1 MRQTIL
7 ARRYAKALFSL
18 GKEQKKKKTEE
29 YNGNLKAIAALYADG
44 AAGVSDAVT
53 NPLYPLDVREKV
65 MVKIAGLVK
74 ADAIMTNFLKLLIA
88 KKRADILPDIAEAM
102 QSMVD
107 KDQNISHGTVV
118 SAVEFD
124 DALMAKIQ
132 ATLEKLTG
140 NKVILETQVD
150 PSIIGGIIAKVGDL
164 VLDGSIKTQLNGLK
178 ESIKGR
184 E

>member
-1 MRQTIL
+1 M
-7 ARRYAKALFSL
+7 L
-18 GKEQKKKKTEE
+18 G
-29 YNGNLKAIAALYADG
+29 AIAELYADESI
-44 AAGVSDAVT
+44 GVGDAVT
-53 NPLYPLDVREKV
+53 NPLYPLDIRQKV
-65 MVKIAGLVK
+65 MAKIAESVQ
-74 ADAIMTNFLKLLIA
+74 ADAIMTSFLKLLIE

-102 QSMVD
+102 QGMVD
-107 KDQNISHGTVV
+107 KDQNISHGSII
-118 SAVEFD
+118 SAVEID
-124 DALMAKIQ
+124 DALLGKIQ

>member
-1 MRQTIL
+1 MRHTIL

-18 GKEQKKKKTEE
+18 GKEQGKTSDYSEM
-29 YNGNLKAIAALYADG
+29 LAAIASLYDGESGVGDALN
-44 AAGVSDAVT
+44 
-53 NPLYPLDVREKV
+53 NPLYPLDVRQKV
-65 MVKIAGLVK
+65 MAKIAESVQ
-74 ADAIMTNFLKLLIA
+74 ADAIMTSFLNLLIE
-88 KKRADILPDIAEAM
+88 KKRADILPDIAIELQM
-102 QSMVD
+102 MVD
-107 KDQNISHGTVV
+107 KDQNISHGSII
-118 SAVEFD
+118 SAIELD
-124 DALMAKIQ
+124 QTLLGKIQ

>member
-1 MRQTIL
+1 VRQTIL

-18 GKEQKKKKTEE
+18 GKEQGKTED
-29 YNGNLKAIAALYADG
+29 YSGQLKGIAALYADD

-65 MVKIAGLVK
+65 MAKIAESVQ
-74 ADAIMTNFLKLLIA
+74 ADAILASFLKLLIA
-88 KKRADILPDIAEAM
+88 KKRAGILPDIAEAM
-102 QSMVD
+102 QAMVD
-107 KDQNISHGTVV
+107 KDQNISHGAVI

-132 ATLEKLTG
+132 TTLEKLTG
-140 NKVILETQVD
+140 KKVILETQVD

>member
-1 MRQTIL
+1 
-7 ARRYAKALFSL
+7 L
-18 GKEQKKKKTEE
+18 GKEQGKTEE
-29 YNGNLKAIAALYADG
+29 YSGMLGALAGLYADG
-44 AAGVSDAVT
+44 AAGVGDAVT
-53 NPLYPLDVREKV
+53 NPLYPLDVRQKV
-65 MVKIAGLVK
+65 MAKIAGSMQ
-74 ADAIMTNFLKLLIA
+74 ADAIMTSFLNLLIE

-102 QSMVD
+102 QGMVD
-107 KDQNISHGTVV
+107 KDQNISHGSIV
-118 SAVEFD
+118 SAVELD
-124 DALMAKIQ
+124 NALLEKIQ

-150 PSIIGGIIAKVGDL
+150 PSIIGGILAKVGDL

>member
-1 MRQTIL
+1 VRHTIL

-18 GKEQKKKKTEE
+18 GKEQGKTEE
-29 YNGNLKAIAALYADG
+29 YSSVLLAIAGLYDNTDDGVGDALN
-44 AAGVSDAVT
+44 
-53 NPLYPLDVREKV
+53 NPLYPLDVRQKV
-65 MVKIAGLVK
+65 MAKVAESVQ
-74 ADAIMTNFLKLLIA
+74 ADAIMASFLNLLIE
-88 KKRADILPDIAEAM
+88 KKRADILPDIAREL
-102 QSMVD
+102 QVMVD
-107 KDQNISHGTVV
+107 KDQNISHGSII
-118 SAVEFD
+118 SAVELD
-124 DALMAKIQ
+124 QTLLGKVQ

>member
-1 MRQTIL
+1 MRHTIL

-18 GKEQKKKKTEE
+18 GKEQDKTGE
-29 YNGNLKAIAALYADG
+29 YSEILAAIAALVGDTD
-44 AAGVSDAVT
+44 AGVGDALN
-53 NPLYPLDVREKV
+53 NPLYPLDARQKV
-65 MVKIAGLVK
+65 MAKIAESVQ
-74 ADAIMTNFLKLLIA
+74 ADAIMTSFLNLLIE
-88 KKRADILPDIAEAM
+88 KKRADILPDIAYEL
-102 QSMVD
+102 QVMVD
-107 KDQNISHGTVV
+107 KDQNISHGSII
-118 SAVEFD
+118 SAIELD
-124 DALMAKIQ
+124 QTLLSKIQ

>member
-1 MRQTIL
+1 VKHTIL

-18 GKEQKKKKTEE
+18 GKEGGNTEG
-29 YNGNLKAIAALYADG
+29 YSAMITGIAGLYDDST
-44 AAGVSDAVT
+44 AGVGDAVT
-53 NPLYPLDVREKV
+53 NPLYPIDVRQKV
-65 MVKIAGLVK
+65 MAKIAESVQAG
-74 ADAIMTNFLKLLIA
+74 AIMTSFLNLLIE
-88 KKRADILPDIAEAM
+88 KKRADILPDIAYEM
-102 QSMVD
+102 QLMVD
-107 KDQNISHGTVV
+107 KDQNISHGSII
-118 SAVEFD
+118 SAVVLEG
-124 DALMAKIQ
+124 ALLENIQ

-140 NKVILETQVD
+140 NRVILETQVD

>member
-1 MRQTIL
+1 VRQTIL

-18 GKEQKKKKTEE
+18 GKEQNKIGE
-29 YNGNLKAIAALYADG
+29 YSEVLAVISELYDD
-44 AAGVSDAVT
+44 SDAAVGDALS
-53 NPLYPLDVREKV
+53 NPLYPLDVRQKA
-65 MVKIAGLVK
+65 MAKIAESVE
-74 ADAIMTNFLKLLIA
+74 ADVTLTSFLNLLIE
-88 KKRADILPDIAEAM
+88 KKRADILPDIAHELKV
-102 QSMVD
+102 MVE
-107 KDQNISHGTVV
+107 KDQNISHGSII
-118 SAVEFD
+118 SAID
-124 DALMAKIQ
+124 LDQTLLDKIQ

>member
-18 GKEQKKKKTEE
+18 GKEQNKIEE
-29 YNGNLKAIAALYADG
+29 YSETLSTIAALYAETE
-44 AAGVSDAVT
+44 AVVDALT
-53 NPLYPLDVREKV
+53 NPLYPLEARQKV
-65 MVKIAGLVK
+65 MAKIAELVK
-74 ADAIMTNFLKLLIA
+74 ADQIMTSFLNLLLE
-88 KKRADILPDIAEAM
+88 KKRAAILPDIADVM
-102 QSMVD
+102 QAMVD
-107 KDQNISHGTVV
+107 EDQNISHGSVV
-118 SAVEFD
+118 SAIEL
-124 DALMAKIQ
+124 DASLQKKIQ
-132 ATLEKLTG
+132 ETLEKITG
-140 NKVILETQVD
+140 NKVILETRVD

>member
-18 GKEQKKKKTEE
+18 GKEQDKTES
-29 YNGNLKAIAALYADG
+29 YSGLLNSIAALYDQG
-44 AAGVSDAVT
+44 EPSVGDALT
-53 NPLYPLDVREKV
+53 NPLYPLDARQKV
-65 MVKIAGLVK
+65 MAKIAESAK
-74 ADAIMTNFLKLLIA
+74 ADTIMTGFLNLLLE
-88 KKRADILPDIAEAM
+88 KKRADILPDIADEM
-102 QSMVD
+102 QVMVD
-107 KDQNISHGTVV
+107 KEKNISHGSVV
-118 SAVEFD
+118 SAVELD
-124 DALMAKIQ
+124 GALQEKIQ
-132 ATLEKLTG
+132 ASLEKLTG

>member
-18 GKEQKKKKTEE
+18 GKEKNKIGE
-29 YNGNLKAIAALYADG
+29 YSEVLAVISELYDD
-44 AAGVSDAVT
+44 SDAAVGDALS
-53 NPLYPLDVREKV
+53 NPLYPLDVRQKA
-65 MVKIAGLVK
+65 MAKIAESVE
-74 ADAIMTNFLKLLIA
+74 ADVTLTSFLNLLIE
-88 KKRADILPDIAEAM
+88 KKRADILPDIAHELKV
-102 QSMVD
+102 MVE
-107 KDQNISHGTVV
+107 KDQNISHGSII
-118 SAVEFD
+118 SAID
-124 DALMAKIQ
+124 LDQTLLDKIQ

>member
-1 MRQTIL
+1 VRQTIL

-18 GKEQKKKKTEE
+18 GKEQGKTED
-29 YNGNLKAIAALYADG
+29 YSGKLKEIAALYADD

-65 MVKIAGLVK
+65 MAKIAESAQ
-74 ADAIMTNFLKLLIA
+74 ADAIVTSFLKLLIA

-102 QSMVD
+102 QTMVD
-107 KDQNISHGTVV
+107 KEQNLSHGAVI

-124 DALMAKIQ
+124 DAMMAKIQ

-140 NKVILETQVD
+140 KKVILETQVD

>member
-1 MRQTIL
+1 VRHTIL

-18 GKEQKKKKTEE
+18 GKEQEKTEE
-29 YNGNLKAIAALYADG
+29 YSGMLGALAGLYADG
-44 AAGVSDAVT
+44 AAGVGDAVT
-53 NPLYPLDVREKV
+53 NPLYPLDVRQKV
-65 MVKIAGLVK
+65 MAKIAGSMQ
-74 ADAIMTNFLKLLIA
+74 ADAIMTSFLNLLIE

-102 QSMVD
+102 QGMVD
-107 KDQNISHGTVV
+107 KDQNISHGSIV
-118 SAVEFD
+118 SAVELD
-124 DALMAKIQ
+124 NALLEKIQ

-150 PSIIGGIIAKVGDL
+150 PSIIGGILAKVGDL

>member
-1 MRQTIL
+1 VRHTIL

-18 GKEQKKKKTEE
+18 GKEQGKTEE
-29 YNGNLKAIAALYADG
+29 YSDMLGALASLYADG
-44 AAGVSDAVT
+44 AAGVGDAVT
-53 NPLYPLDVREKV
+53 NPLYPLDVRQKV
-65 MVKIAGLVK
+65 MAKIAESMQ
-74 ADAIMTNFLKLLIA
+74 ADAIMASFLNLLIE

-102 QSMVD
+102 QGMVD
-107 KDQNISHGTVV
+107 KDQNISHGSIV
-118 SAVEFD
+118 SAVELD
-124 DALMAKIQ
+124 NALLEKIQ

-150 PSIIGGIIAKVGDL
+150 PSIIGGILAKVGDL

>member
-1 MRQTIL
+1 MRHTIL

-18 GKEQKKKKTEE
+18 GKEQGKTEE
-29 YNGNLKAIAALYADG
+29 YSAMLGAIAELYADG
-44 AAGVSDAVT
+44 AVGVSDAVT
-53 NPLYPLDVREKV
+53 NPLYPLDVRQKV
-65 MVKIAGLVK
+65 MAKIAESVQ
-74 ADAIMTNFLKLLIA
+74 ADAIMTSFLNLLIE

-102 QSMVD
+102 QAMVD
-107 KDQNISHGTVV
+107 KDQNISHGSII
-118 SAVEFD
+118 SAIELDGVLLE
-124 DALMAKIQ
+124 KIQ

-150 PSIIGGIIAKVGDL
+150 PSIIGGIVAKVGDL

>member
-1 MRQTIL
+1 MRHTIL

-18 GKEQKKKKTEE
+18 GKELGKIEE
-29 YNGNLKAIAALYADG
+29 YSSMLGAIAELYADESI
-44 AAGVSDAVT
+44 GVGDAVT
-53 NPLYPLDVREKV
+53 NPLYPLDVRQKV
-65 MVKIAGLVK
+65 MAKIAASVQ
-74 ADAIMTNFLKLLIA
+74 ADAIMTSFLNLLFE

-102 QSMVD
+102 QGMVD
-107 KDQNISHGTVV
+107 KDQNISHGSIV
-118 SAVEFD
+118 SAVEID
-124 DALMAKIQ
+124 DALLEKIQ

>member
-1 MRQTIL
+1 M
-7 ARRYAKALFSL
+7 
-18 GKEQKKKKTEE
+18 GKEQGKTQE
-29 YNGNLKAIAALYADG
+29 YSAMLNSIATLYTDETT
-44 AAGVSDAVT
+44 GVGDAVT
-53 NPLYPLDVREKV
+53 NPLYPLDIRQKV
-65 MVKIAGLVK
+65 MVKLGESVE
-74 ADAIMTNFLKLLIA
+74 ADAIVTSFLNLLLE
-88 KKRADILPDIAEAM
+88 KKRAGILPDIAEAL
-102 QSMVD
+102 QAMVN
-107 KDQNISHGTVV
+107 KDQNISHGAII
-118 SAVEFD
+118 SAVELD
-124 DALMAKIQ
+124 SDLLAKIQ

>member
-1 MRQTIL
+1 VRHTIL

-18 GKEQKKKKTEE
+18 GKEQGKTEE
-29 YNGNLKAIAALYADG
+29 YSGMLGALAGLYADG
-44 AAGVSDAVT
+44 TAGVGDAVT
-53 NPLYPLDVREKV
+53 NPLYPLDVRQKV
-65 MVKIAGLVK
+65 MAKIAESMQ
-74 ADAIMTNFLKLLIA
+74 ADAIMTSFLNLLIE

-102 QSMVD
+102 QGMVD
-107 KDQNISHGTVV
+107 KDQNISHGSIV
-118 SAVEFD
+118 SAVELD
-124 DALMAKIQ
+124 NALLEKIQ

-150 PSIIGGIIAKVGDL
+150 PSIIGGILAKVGDL